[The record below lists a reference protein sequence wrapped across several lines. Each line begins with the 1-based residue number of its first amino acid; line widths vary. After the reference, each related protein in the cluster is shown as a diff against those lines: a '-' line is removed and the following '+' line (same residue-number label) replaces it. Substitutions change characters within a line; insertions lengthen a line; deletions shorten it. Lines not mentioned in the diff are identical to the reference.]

1 MKVSKVVAVFSML
14 CAIAYFISSFFHPLP
29 QGPYGSFIFSMVML
43 VSALRILWPGFEAF
57 LARLPLAVRF
67 LFPIIC
73 AFTAFMDIKTSG
85 FTLLGL
91 IVYVLAGITAGEILS
106 LKRR

>member
-1 MKVSKVVAVFSML
+1 MKALKVAAVFSML
-14 CAIAYFISSFFHPLP
+14 CAIAYFISSFFYPLP

-43 VSALRILWPGFEAF
+43 VSALSLWPGFEAF

-73 AFTAFMDIKTSG
+73 AFAAFMDIKTSG

-91 IVYVLAGITAGEILS
+91 IVYVSAGIITIKILS